1 MTSDWAGQIA
11 ALFDEAEA
19 TPPGAERAAVLCRI
33 AEIQE
38 RRMGDPTGAL
48 SVLETALGEAPA
60 SGRVVEGLER
70 IARNN
75 GMWSELVA
83 LATGVADTLE
93 DPKTAADLWVQIAF
107 WNETGRAQLD
117 EAVAA
122 AEAALQLDTTHGG
135 ALVVLGNLL
144 RRLRKWDRY
153 VAVLENRRDLA
164 GLDAARLAEG
174 YREVLRYQP
183 RHVGAL
189 DGLARALEDL
199 GEWGESADVL
209 RRLVDM
215 VPPDSA
221 EQVSARHR
229 LAAVLADR
237 AADSRGAEEQLLL
250 ALAAPAGAAHL
261 PSLLLLAAIYR
272 RRSEWL
278 KARQMLARAAEAA
291 GDRAERAR
299 LLGEAAE
306 ICAVHL
312 DDQAQAGELYAAVL
326 ALDDTRDDLA
336 EKLAEARYRRGDLA
350 GTLPLLERL
359 AGRAGDKPAAEQA
372 RLQYRLGQ
380 AREAAGD
387 EAAARDAYRAAVGDG
402 APATEDARAALQALA
417 ALCFRWQEWA
427 EAAAASERLAAD
439 ADAGPR
445 ETRLA
450 ALERLGLA
458 RLRAGD
464 PRAAIEP
471 LEKALALEPRR
482 LQALQ
487 AILEAARA
495 AGDDETVVRYTPALV
510 AVTGDAKTK
519 LDLLE
524 RVASI
529 HYERRQDPHRAI
541 AAYFEALEL
550 WPDERSILLR
560 VLELL
565 SETKQW
571 KPAVQILR
579 KLAEI
584 TEADARAPY
593 FSAAAAILA
602 DELASPAEA
611 VEALD
616 DALDLT
622 PRDPALWQ
630 RMERLLA
637 DAGDARLQD
646 RACRRQIQRLGEGA
660 DDGPAR
666 LALWRGLADLARL
679 RLNDHGSAVAALE
692 AVLALDPDDLASR
705 RVLADLYWV
714 SDPPAHARAIAQHR
728 AIAARARTVADLE
741 PDVRA
746 LVRLFVETGALDEA
760 HAAAGALVTA
770 GRADPQERALY
781 DQYRPRAPLSAPGQ
795 LTETGWQAHLRH
807 PDQDPVLSLVLAAI
821 APAVAAARARPA
833 KDLGLKK
840 KLRRDLTKDPSRACR
855 MLARA
860 GQMLGVALPEVDLL
874 EDQAFDLEVASAKT
888 EAGAGPVV
896 LIGRGMS
903 DARPELEAAFVA
915 GRVAAWLRP
924 DQVLRWPSV
933 MSTAGELS
941 AAVTAALRA
950 VDAEFPVAPELAQAV
965 APFAALLGQLP
976 PQDRERLSA
985 AVKRYRA
992 SAAWTEDLGAVVAR
1006 WMRGAVFTAIRAGWL
1021 VCGDLEIASRLGQ
1034 SLAAGAAIDPADVV
1048 RDLMVFAVSAHF
1060 AELRAELGVTT
1071 VDLRYRA

>member
-38 RRMGDPTGAL
+38 RRMGDPPGAL
-48 SVLETALGEAPA
+48 SVLETALSEAPA
-60 SGRVVEGLER
+60 SGRVIEGLER

-83 LATGVADTLE
+83 LATGVAETLE
-93 DPKTAADLWVQIAF
+93 DPKAAADLWVQIAF
-107 WNETGRAQLD
+107 WNETGRARLD

-122 AEAALQLDTTHGG
+122 AEAALQLDSTHGG

-144 RRLRKWDRY
+144 RRLRQWDRY
-153 VAVLENRRDLA
+153 VAVLDNRRDLA

-174 YREVLRYQP
+174 YREVLRFEP
-183 RHVGAL
+183 RHAGAL
-189 DGLARALEDL
+189 DGLARALEEL
-199 GEWGESADVL
+199 GEWVESGDVL
-209 RRLVDM
+209 RRLIDL
-215 VPPDSA
+215 VPAGGA
-221 EQVSARHR
+221 EQVGARHR
-229 LAAVLADR
+229 LAALLADQG
-237 AADSRGAEEQLLL
+237 ADLRGAEEQLLL

-261 PSLLLLAAIYR
+261 PSLLLLATIYR

-278 KARQMLARAAEAA
+278 KARQMLARAAEAV

-312 DDQAQAGELYAAVL
+312 DDEAQAAELYAAVL

-350 GTLPLLERL
+350 GALPLLERL
-359 AGRAGDKPAAEQA
+359 AARSEGKPAAERA
-372 RLQYRLGQ
+372 RLHHRVGR

-387 EAAARDAYRAAVGDG
+387 EAGARDAYRAAAGEDP
-402 APATEDARAALQALA
+402 PASDEARAALRDLGG
-417 ALCFRWQEWA
+417 LCFRRGEWA
-427 EAAAASERLAAD
+427 EAASAYERLVAD
-439 ADAGPR
+439 GDDGPR
-445 ETRLA
+445 DARLVA
-450 ALERLGLA
+450 FERLGLA
-458 RLRAGD
+458 RLRAGEA
-464 PRAAIEP
+464 RAAIEP
-471 LEKALALEPRR
+471 LEKALALDPRR
-482 LQALQ
+482 PEALQ
-487 AILEAARA
+487 AIVEAARA
-495 AGDDETVVRYTPALV
+495 VDDDETVVRYTPALV
-510 AVTGDAKTK
+510 AVTGDARTK

-524 RVASI
+524 RVAAI

-541 AAYFEALEL
+541 TAYFEALEL

-560 VLELL
+560 LLELL
-565 SETKQW
+565 SETRQW
-571 KPAVQILR
+571 RPAVQILR

-584 TEADARAPY
+584 TEAETRAPY
-593 FSAAAAILA
+593 LSAAAAILA
-602 DELASPAEA
+602 DELAAPAEA

-616 DALDLT
+616 EALDLT
-622 PRDPALWQ
+622 PADPALWQ
-630 RMERLLA
+630 RTERLLA
-637 DAGDARLQD
+637 ELADPRLQE
-646 RACRRQIQRLGEGA
+646 RATRRHIQRLAAVA
-660 DDGPAR
+660 DAAPAR

-679 RLNDHGSAVAALE
+679 RLNDHGGAVAALE

-714 SDPPAHARAIAQHR
+714 SDPPAHARAVAQHR
-728 AIAARARTVADLE
+728 EIAARARAAADLE

-760 HAAAGALVTA
+760 HAAAGALVIA

-781 DQYRPRAPLSAPGQ
+781 DQYRPRAPLAAPGQ
-795 LTETGWQAHLRH
+795 VTETAWQAHLRH
-807 PDQDPVLSLVLAAI
+807 PDQDPVLSLLLAAI
-821 APAVAAARARPA
+821 APAVAVARARPA

-840 KLRRDLTKDPSRACR
+840 KLRRDLAKDPSRACR

-860 GQMLGVALPEVDLL
+860 GQMLGVVLPEVDLL
-874 EDQAFDLEVASAKT
+874 DDQPFDLEVASVRTDA
-888 EAGAGPVV
+888 AAGPVV
-896 LIGRGMS
+896 LIGHGMS

-924 DQVLRWPSV
+924 DQLLRWPSLV
-933 MSTAGELS
+933 TTAAELA
-941 AAVTAALRA
+941 AAVAAALRTL
-950 VDAEFPVAPELAQAV
+950 DAEFPVSPELAAAV
-965 APFAALLGQLP
+965 PAFEALFGQLP

-992 SAAWTEDLGAVVAR
+992 SAAWTEELGAVVAR

-1034 SLAAGAAIDPADVV
+1034 TFAAGAAIDPADVV
-1048 RDLMVFAVSAHF
+1048 RDLMVFAVSAGF
-1060 AELRAELGVTT
+1060 AEIRAELGVTS
-1071 VDLRYRA
+1071 VDLRYRV